1 MAEQIDLIQD
11 EPDKILRVNKWK
23 FITWLFIIS
32 IVMLFAS
39 QTSAYL
45 VRRAEG
51 NWVEFTV
58 PMIFYYSTAVLILS
72 SVFLHLAYLSA
83 KKDDFAKLKLFIS
96 VAFAAGLVFLVMQYY
111 GWQDLQTQG
120 VFLKGNP
127 SGSFFYVLTGLHGF
141 HLITGLFVILF
152 AFIAAFRTK
161 INAKQLTQIQVCNT
175 YWHFLD
181 LLWVYL
187 FVFLLYFR

>member
-1 MAEQIDLIQD
+1 MKNSSVSQ
-11 EPDKILRVNKWK
+11 EPTPILTVNKWK

-51 NWVEFTV
+51 NWIEFTI
-58 PMIFYYSTAVLILS
+58 PTIFYTSTLVLVVS
-72 SVFLHLAYLSA
+72 SVLLHLALVA
-83 KKDDFAKLKLFIS
+83 ARKDEFPQVQRYITGALIS
-96 VAFAAGLVFLVMQYY
+96 GIAFLVMQYF
-111 GWQDLQTQG
+111 GWLDLQAQG
-120 VFLKGNP
+120 VYLKGNP
-127 SGSFFYVLTGLHGF
+127 SGSFFYILSGLHGV
-141 HLITGLFVILF
+141 HLVSGLGVI
-152 AFIAAFRTK
+152 IAAFISARRLK
-161 INAKQLTQIQVCNT
+161 IHSKSLVQLEVCNT

>member
-1 MAEQIDLIQD
+1 MAEKIEIFEN
-11 EPDKILRVNKWK
+11 EPAPILRINKWK

-32 IVMLFAS
+32 IIMLFAS

-58 PMIFYYSTAVLILS
+58 PVIFYYSTAILVLS
-72 SVFLHLAYLSA
+72 SIFLHMAYLAA
-83 KKDDFAKLKLFIS
+83 KRDNFTSLKLFIS
-96 VAFAAGLVFLVMQYY
+96 AAFGFGLAFLVMQYY

-141 HLITGLFVILF
+141 HLITGLFVLLF
-152 AFIAAFRTK
+152 AFIAAFKTR
-161 INAKQLTQIQVCNT
+161 INAKELNQIEVCNT

>member
-1 MAEQIDLIQD
+1 MKNTTATQEPAQILT
-11 EPDKILRVNKWK
+11 VNKWK

-51 NWVEFTV
+51 NWIEFTI
-58 PMIFYYSTAVLILS
+58 PTIFYTSTVVLLLS
-72 SVFLHLAYLSA
+72 SLFLHLALMA
-83 KKDDFAKLKLFIS
+83 ARRDQFARVQRFIT
-96 VAFAAGLVFLVMQYY
+96 VALVAGLAFLAMQYY
-111 GWQDLQTQG
+111 GWLDLQAQG
-120 VFLKGNP
+120 VYLKGNP
-127 SGSFFYVLTGLHGF
+127 SGSFFYILSGLHGV
-141 HLITGLFVILF
+141 HLVSGLAVMV
-152 AFIAAFRTK
+152 AAFFAARGLK
-161 INAKQLTQIQVCNT
+161 IHSKSLVRLEVCNT

>member
-1 MAEQIDLIQD
+1 MAEQINVVQE

-32 IVMLFAS
+32 IIMLFAS

-51 NWVEFTV
+51 NWMEFIIPT
-58 PMIFYYSTAVLILS
+58 IFYYSTAVLVLS

-83 KKDDFAKLKLFIS
+83 KKDKIKELKIYIS
-96 VAFAAGLVFLVMQYY
+96 VAFGAGIIFLVMQYY
-111 GWQDLQTQG
+111 GWQDLQEQG

-141 HLITGLFVILF
+141 HLITGLFVIFF
-152 AFIAAFRTK
+152 AFISAFRLE
-161 INAKQLTQIQVCNT
+161 INAKSLNRIEVCNT

-181 LLWVYL
+181 LLWLYL